1 MKRIILLGALSL
13 ITTSSAF
20 ALELHVVNSSKSAIH
35 HLYLTDSKDK
45 EWGPDQLGDGPAN
58 IVKPGGK
65 FVLSNVKKGTLDVR
79 VVAEDGT
86 ECEIDDVTFAENM
99 EWKITEAI
107 LNKCAADAG

>member
-13 ITTSSAF
+13 IMSSAF
-20 ALELHVVNSSKSAIH
+20 ALELHVVNNSKSAIH
-35 HLYLTDSKDK
+35 HLFLSDSKDK
-45 EWGPDQLGDGPAN
+45 QWGPDQLGDGPAN

-65 FVLSNVKKGTLDVR
+65 FVLSNVKVGTLDAR

-86 ECEIDDVTFAENM
+86 ECEIDDVSFTENM

-107 LNKCAADAG
+107 LSKCAADAK

>member
-1 MKRIILLGALSL
+1 MKRIILLSALSL
-13 ITTSSAF
+13 TMSSAF
-20 ALELHVVNSSKSAIH
+20 ALELHVVNNSKSAIH

-45 EWGPDQLGDGPAN
+45 QWGPDQLGDGPAN
-58 IVKPGGK
+58 IVKSGAK
-65 FVLSNVKKGTLDVR
+65 FVLHNVKNGTLDVR

-86 ECEIDDVTFAENM
+86 DCEIDGIAFTENM